1 MGLSQT
7 VSKKGLD
14 MEMWQWTAEVGEVG
28 SPNKKVGRGCF
39 PTSGGNSEKG
49 GVRSLGEV
57 GILPLSP
64 GSIGYGPTQPTLGR
78 APCLE

>member
-7 VSKKGLD
+7 LSKQALD
-14 MEMWQWTAEVGEVG
+14 MEMWEWTAEVGEVG
-28 SPNKKVGRGCF
+28 SLGKKIGRSCF

-64 GSIGYGPTQPTLGR
+64 GGIGYGPTWFPLGR